1 MPLPLLI
8 GGAILLAGVGVKKGY
23 DATELNDKAERI
35 VNRAKSDH
43 YDANERLELK
53 QEETNTRLETLGEFK
68 IKIFTTDIHYL
79 VEAIKRCKDS
89 ANSEY
94 LSKKI
99 FTEQEL
105 NELNNSVNNSL
116 EIQKGLASGAAA
128 GALTG
133 LGAYGAVGAL
143 ASASTGTAI
152 AGLSGAAATNATLA
166 WLGGGSL
173 AAGGGGMALGT
184 MVLGGLVAGPL
195 LAVGGFVM
203 NSAAEENLTQ
213 AREYEEDVDIKIEE
227 MNKTKSILKSIRG
240 RASEVEDAIL
250 EISNRFNQLV
260 VNIEQTRR
268 KGNRSP
274 PLNRLKSICRGI
286 TRITRKSGLLKVVFR
301 VFQRDSVAKY
311 AFNFKGYEQ
320 IRRKESDFCKS
331 EDMNK
336 LIVMGKALKNLL
348 DIPVLDENGKE
359 NIRVTS
365 EINQAITLE

>member
-268 KGNRSP
+268 K
-274 PLNRLKSICRGI
+274 
-286 TRITRKSGLLKVVFR
+286 
-301 VFQRDSVAKY
+301 
-311 AFNFKGYEQ
+311 
-320 IRRKESDFCKS
+320 ESDFCKS

>member
-1 MPLPLLI
+1 MVR
-8 GGAILLAGVGVKKGY
+8 G
-23 DATELNDKAERI
+23 
-35 VNRAKSDH
+35 
-43 YDANERLELK
+43 
-53 QEETNTRLETLGEFK
+53 
-68 IKIFTTDIHYL
+68 
-79 VEAIKRCKDS
+79 
-89 ANSEY
+89 
-94 LSKKI
+94 
-99 FTEQEL
+99 
-105 NELNNSVNNSL
+105 
-116 EIQKGLASGAAA
+116 
-128 GALTG
+128 
-133 LGAYGAVGAL
+133 GAL
-143 ASASTGTAI
+143 A
-152 AGLSGAAATNATLA
+152 AG
-166 WLGGGSL
+166 
-173 AAGGGGMALGT
+173 AGGGGMALGT

-268 KGNRSP
+268 K
-274 PLNRLKSICRGI
+274 
-286 TRITRKSGLLKVVFR
+286 
-301 VFQRDSVAKY
+301 
-311 AFNFKGYEQ
+311 
-320 IRRKESDFCKS
+320 ESDFCKS